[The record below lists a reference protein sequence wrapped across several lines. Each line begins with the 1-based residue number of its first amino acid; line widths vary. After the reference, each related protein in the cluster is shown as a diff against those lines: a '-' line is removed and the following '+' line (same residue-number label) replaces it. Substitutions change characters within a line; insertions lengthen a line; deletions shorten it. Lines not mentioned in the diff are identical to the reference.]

1 MSDPQG
7 ELDSHLKRKSN
18 IVGRWKDVWLSL
30 ENATLTMRSSKNA
43 KGKSTTVVL
52 SENSRVQYIET
63 GKNPSIIIEDDTL
76 KKPIVFTTKD
86 NENLIKWVIALR
98 SATFYNP
105 DLSMDSFEIISV
117 LGRGFFGKVMLVK
130 SKQTGELLAIKTVHK
145 VRLIQSHKVQTIL
158 AERAILGKVKHPFIV
173 DLQFAFQSATKFYL
187 GLEYVPGGELYRLI
201 AQKGRLDV
209 SQVRIYVAEIALA
222 LGHLHML
229 GIVYRDLKPENVL
242 IGADG
247 HIKLADFGLA
257 KNISGCMMTK
267 TFCGTAEY
275 MAPEIVNQQMYGMAV
290 DWWAL
295 GILMYMM
302 LFGDTP
308 FRDDNRSVMFQNIT
322 TGKPKFPDNADPAA
336 VSLIEGLL
344 VKQPG
349 MRRGLKEMKKH
360 EFFEG
365 LDFDQVL
372 EKKYTPE
379 FIPEIEDPLKPKYF
393 DAEFTNEAAIDSI
406 ATPPL
411 MQEHDAFTGF
421 SFINK
426 K

>member
-1 MSDPQG
+1 MALADQDGLCKTGWLKQKSG
-7 ELDSHLKRKSN
+7 LFWSKRFVELHHTELYVRKSDKAKKI
-18 IVGRWKDVWLSL
+18 IVRLAISASTEVVINERNHKKVLCISMPDNKVLKL
-30 ENATLTMRSSKNA
+30 RSDNDN
-43 KGKSTTVVL
+43 TL
-52 SENSRVQYIET
+52 SEWCLA
-63 GKNPSIIIEDDTL
+63 L
-76 KKPIVFTTKD
+76 K
-86 NENLIKWVIALR
+86 
-98 SATFYNP
+98 SATFHNAI
-105 DLSMDSFEIISV
+105 LSMECFEIIRV
-117 LGRGFFGKVMLVK
+117 LGRGYFGKVMLVAQK
-130 SKQTGELLAIKTVHK
+130 DTQELFAIKTVHK
-145 VRLIQSHKVQTIL
+145 MRLLQTQKVHTIL
-158 AERAILGKVKHPFIV
+158 AERNIMRRIEHPFIV
-173 DLQFAFQSATKFYL
+173 NLLFAFQSATKFYL
-187 GLEYVPGGELYRLI
+187 GLEYIAGGELYGLMRREPVMPI
-201 AQKGRLDV
+201 
-209 SQVRIYVAEIALA
+209 SQVRLYVAELALA
-222 LGHLHML
+222 IEHLHRN
-229 GIVYRDLKPENVL
+229 GIVYRDIKPENIL
-242 IGADG
+242 IAPDG
-247 HIKLADFGLA
+247 HLKLTDFGLS
-257 KNISGCMMTK
+257 KDISKTK
-267 TFCGTAEY
+267 CTSTFCGTAEY

-360 EFFEG
+360 QFFAG